1 MQNYRTQSGKK
12 TTGFTLVEILVALAI
27 LSISLSSVLY
37 VINQNTNNLIYLK
50 NKTFAHWVAMNKVA
64 EFRVNPVLIQNSRR
78 LSGRYTIAQREWE
91 WTAQLIHTEDKD
103 LNKLNIDVYSAED
116 SKIKLA
122 TLTSFITF
130 SLLEKK

>member
-1 MQNYRTQSGKK
+1 MQNYRNQSSKK
-12 TTGFTLVEILVALAI
+12 TAGFTLVEILVALAI

-50 NKTFAHWVAMNKVA
+50 NKTFAHWVAMNKVS

-78 LSGRYTIAQREWE
+78 LSGRYTLAQREWE

-103 LNKLNIDVYSAED
+103 LDKLNIDVYSAED
-116 SKIKLA
+116 SEMKLA
-122 TLTSFITF
+122 TLTSFVTF
-130 SLLEKK
+130 SLLDKK

>member
-1 MQNYRTQSGKK
+1 MQNYRNQSRKK
-12 TTGFTLVEILVALAI
+12 AAGFTLVEILVALAI

-78 LSGRYTIAQREWE
+78 LSGRYTLAESEWE

-103 LNKLNIDVYSAED
+103 LEKLNIDVYSAED
-116 SKIKLA
+116 SEMKLA

-130 SLLEKK
+130 SLLDKK

>member
-1 MQNYRTQSGKK
+1 MQSYRNQNRKK
-12 TTGFTLVEILVALAI
+12 TAGFTLVEILVALAI

-50 NKTFAHWVAMNKVA
+50 NKTFAHWVAMNKIS

-78 LSGRYTIAQREWE
+78 LSGRYTLAQREWE

-103 LNKLNIDVYSAED
+103 LNKLNIEVYSAED
-116 SKIKLA
+116 SEIKLA

-130 SLLEKK
+130 SLLDKK

>member
-1 MQNYRTQSGKK
+1 MQNYRTQRGKK

>member
-1 MQNYRTQSGKK
+1 MQNYRNQSRTK
-12 TTGFTLVEILVALAI
+12 TAGFTLVEILVALAI
-27 LSISLSSVLY
+27 LSISLSAVLY

-50 NKTFAHWVAMNKVA
+50 NKTFAHWVAMNKIS

-78 LSGRYTIAQREWE
+78 LSGRYTLAQREWE

-103 LNKLNIDVYSAED
+103 LNKLNIEVYSAED
-116 SKIKLA
+116 SEIKLA

-130 SLLEKK
+130 SLLDKK